1 MRGSPADDSAVATE
15 MEFLL
20 QYLDDLDDLYGAVG
34 LVWERLRRT
43 IIKTASLIMLLTVA
57 AGGIWLALTHQP
69 IALATS
75 TMLFVILLYRSVT
88 VPSEKWSPG
97 KPA

>member
-1 MRGSPADDSAVATE
+1 

-20 QYLDDLDDLYGAVG
+20 QYLDDLDDLYGAFG
-34 LVWERLRRT
+34 LVWERLRR
-43 IIKTASLIMLLTVA
+43 ALLRLLSIAMISTVA
-57 AGGIWLALTHQP
+57 VAAIGLALFHPP

-88 VPSEKWSPG
+88 VPSKKWASV
-97 KPA
+97 A

>member
-1 MRGSPADDSAVATE
+1 

-34 LVWERLRRT
+34 LIREKLRKTLLRLLSIT
-43 IIKTASLIMLLTVA
+43 LISAVAVA
-57 AGGIWLALTHQP
+57 AIWLALVHPP

-75 TMLFVILLYRSVT
+75 TILFVILLYRSVT
-88 VPSEKWSPG
+88 VPSRKWAS
-97 KPA
+97 AV

>member
-1 MRGSPADDSAVATE
+1 

-20 QYLDDLDDLYGAVG
+20 RYLDDLDDLYSAFG
-34 LVWERLRRT
+34 LSWENLRR
-43 IIKTASLIMLLTVA
+43 ILLRLFSTAMVSVVA
-57 AGGIWLALTHQP
+57 AAAIELALVHPP

-88 VPSEKWSPG
+88 VPSKKWASAG
-97 KPA
+97 

>member
-1 MRGSPADDSAVATE
+1 

-20 QYLDDLDDLYGAVG
+20 QNLDDLDDLYGAAG
-34 LVWERLRRT
+34 LVWERLRR
-43 IIKTASLIMLLTVA
+43 ILLRLFSIAMISGVA
-57 AGGIWLALTHQP
+57 AAGIGLALLHPP

-88 VPSEKWSPG
+88 VPSKKWAS
-97 KPA
+97 AA